1 MNLRVPFTITPL
13 PRRLSQSWLGHPNNP
28 IPGLERSFGHST
40 SRVRAKLVVN
50 YDYHDYPRD
59 EQLLRMEIE
68 LESSLSDDVVTIVP
82 SASIDILPSDEHP
95 VWKMVDVQTETLRAM
110 PYPFA
115 SEGKLIPRTPA
126 MDANPAY
133 TFIRTEFE
141 RGAHSG
147 NAISQ
152 GVVIFRVIRDL
163 PYYIYNYVLIEAML
177 VALGFTCFTI
187 NRDATDVRLT
197 IAMGLVLSINVFQ
210 VVLVENIPETGY
222 LTRLTRY
229 TVFNEGLLIIIS
241 MHAVLIGH
249 CHKVHERLLEVREL
263 LRIYSRQRG
272 QQAVI
277 RLQRAF
283 RRFRAARRA
292 GRALRSSA
300 AHSRRSK
307 MVLWQ
312 RASRVRTATPKE
324 SEPCGF
330 TSIASVTS
338 AVSPPASPPPPEH
351 GASSSTRSSEVA
363 VSVPATRAHSSPGP
377 SIAVVAQILS
387 DAPRLSAREA
397 NPKGLGTI
405 SWPPAP
411 PGNGGSP
418 STTAHTMSRGGDGG
432 VAPARKASFLGA
444 VRQHS
449 CLAGR
454 RNNSFAV
461 KVNVLAAL
469 MAEKDTAH
477 AMRTASE
484 TWKRRIGEA
493 IDSAKVWFD
502 EWGDSLGFCACVLL
516 LFLNVRFNG

>member
-1 MNLRVPFTITPL
+1 
-13 PRRLSQSWLGHPNNP
+13 
-28 IPGLERSFGHST
+28 
-40 SRVRAKLVVN
+40 VRAKLVVN

-300 AHSRRSK
+300 AHSPTLEDGVVAARIQGEDGDAKGIRALRLHFDCIGHLGGLASRFATAARAWGLLLDPFERSCRERAGYSGALVSWTEHCSRCADSVRRSTAERARGQPQGPWHHLLATCPSRK
-307 MVLWQ
+307 WRLAFNNGAHDVEGGRRWSCTREKGLVLGGRETTLVLGGQ
-312 RASRVRTATPKE
+312 AEQQLRRQGERA
-324 SEPCGF
+324 CG
-330 TSIASVTS
+330 AHGR
-338 AVSPPASPPPPEH
+338 EGH
-351 GASSSTRSSEVA
+351 GARDAYRVGDVEA
-363 VSVPATRAHSSPGP
+363 AHWRGHRLCQG
-377 SIAVVAQILS
+377 VV
-387 DAPRLSAREA
+387 RR
-397 NPKGLGTI
+397 
-405 SWPPAP
+405 
-411 PGNGGSP
+411 
-418 STTAHTMSRGGDGG
+418 
-432 VAPARKASFLGA
+432 V
-444 VRQHS
+444 
-449 CLAGR
+449 GR
-454 RNNSFAV
+454 
-461 KVNVLAAL
+461 
-469 MAEKDTAH
+469 
-477 AMRTASE
+477 
-484 TWKRRIGEA
+484 
-493 IDSAKVWFD
+493 
-502 EWGDSLGFCACVLL
+502 
-516 LFLNVRFNG
+516 